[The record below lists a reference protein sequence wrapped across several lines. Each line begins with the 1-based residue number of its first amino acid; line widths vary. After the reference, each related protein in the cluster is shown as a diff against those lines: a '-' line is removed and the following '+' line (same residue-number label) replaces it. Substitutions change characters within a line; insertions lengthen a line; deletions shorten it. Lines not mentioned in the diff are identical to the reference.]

1 MVNMHMEFFA
11 VGIGVVMQQLK
22 PQPAR
27 LASHIRPL
35 VWALAALLLLQ
46 LSASTPEK
54 AWL

>member
-1 MVNMHMEFFA
+1 MVNMHIEFFA
-11 VGIGVVMQQLK
+11 IGIGVVMQYLK

-35 VWALAALLLLQ
+35 VWALPALLLLH
-46 LSASTPEK
+46 LSASMPEK